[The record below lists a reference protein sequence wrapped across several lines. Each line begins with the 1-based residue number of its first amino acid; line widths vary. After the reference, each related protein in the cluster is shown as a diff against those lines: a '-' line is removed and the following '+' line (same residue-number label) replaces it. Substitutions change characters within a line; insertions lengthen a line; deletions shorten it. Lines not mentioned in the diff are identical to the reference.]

1 MNKFN
6 WKIYLRWKWKKKKL
20 EKNGLHMSKTLCR
33 VLGHL
38 KCNLCSVGE
47 IVNPFYK
54 LSEIHKESFL
64 RYQS

>member
-1 MNKFN
+1 MEE
-6 WKIYLRWKWKKKKL
+6 KKTG
-20 EKNGLHMSKTLCR
+20 ENGLHMSRTLCH

-47 IVNPFYK
+47 IMNPFYK